1 MFDIE
6 NILQEEQEANESL
19 DNILT
24 EANVVK
30 MDKATLRRR
39 LLNQS
44 ILLAAK
50 DAQDPLY
57 AKYVKASKLKKS
69 LRDKIRS
76 KYANAGKKKMK
87 EFLKAKKA
95 LDAADKK

>member
-6 NILQEEQEANESL
+6 KILKEEQQANDSL
-19 DNILT
+19 DQILT

-30 MDKATLRRR
+30 MDKATLRKR
-39 LLNQS
+39 LLNQA

-57 AKYVKASKLKKS
+57 KKYVKASKLRRT
-69 LRDKIRS
+69 LRDKIRA

-95 LDAADKK
+95 LDSAK